1 MWRGYDHTAWMS
13 FWLLCR
19 DRPAVPC
26 PDAPSPDFL
35 AQLRAY
41 TGFRARL
48 DEDALVK
55 AFKSF

>member
-1 MWRGYDHTAWMS
+1 MS

>member
-1 MWRGYDHTAWMS
+1 MHCVHACLTHVWR
-13 FWLLCR
+13 LRR
-19 DRPAVPC
+19 DRQQVPC
-26 PDAPSPDFL
+26 PDAPSPEFL

-48 DEDALVK
+48 EEDALVR